1 VSQPIYAE
9 FKQYEWR
16 RRVFTPS
23 DINDLKRELVQM
35 MKEAFYQA
43 DGKII
48 LSDDDKEVLR
58 LVFNWLIGMDVDIKL
73 NKGLL
78 LTGSFG
84 TGKSIVL
91 KGIIQFI
98 EKYYSINSL
107 DKGISEPLYVL
118 SHDMA
123 NHFASENEYLIN
135 RMRNTSILAIDDIG
149 YEAKVVKNY
158 GTEIKPF
165 EEIIM
170 SRYDKKKNILISTN
184 LTLDQIGTEYGWHIY
199 DRLKQMTYVVP
210 FKGESKR
217 K

>member
-1 VSQPIYAE
+1 
-9 FKQYEWR
+9 
-16 RRVFTPS
+16 VFEPEK
-23 DINDLKRELVQM
+23 LKELARELVLM
-35 MKEAFYQA
+35 MKDAFYQA
-43 DGKII
+43 EGKII
-48 LSDDDKEVLR
+48 LSKDDYEILKVI
-58 LVFNWLIGMDVDIKL
+58 FGWLIGIDIDIKL

-84 TGKSIVL
+84 TGKTIIL
-91 KGIIQFI
+91 KGIVQFI
-98 EKYYSINSL
+98 EKYYSITSL
-107 DKGISEPLYVL
+107 DKGISEPMYVL

-170 SRYDKKKNILISTN
+170 SRYDKKKSILISTN
-184 LTLDQIGTEYGWHIY
+184 LTLDQIGQEYGWHIY